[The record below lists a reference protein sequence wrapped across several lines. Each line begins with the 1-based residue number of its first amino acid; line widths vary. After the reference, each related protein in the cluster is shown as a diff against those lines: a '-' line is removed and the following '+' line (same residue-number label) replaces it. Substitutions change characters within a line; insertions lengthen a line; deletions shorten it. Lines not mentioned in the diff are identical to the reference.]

1 MSTAFI
7 NYISRNQAQDAATFT
22 ELLRQWVADDDAAL
36 EVAASIAALH
46 NSFNEDASA
55 IRNWLAFLAL
65 QSELA
70 RQIGGKPRNVVDEF
84 GEMAF
89 RQAML
94 RGEAIRAIWDQPML
108 EPREVASAV
117 GAKSSNREKVR
128 QLRAR
133 SWIVGLPSGRGF
145 LYPAFQFDVSRR
157 EVFPEVRK
165 VNIKLSAVSDPWGVV
180 SWWIAENARLQ
191 ASPASLVGSG
201 KAQELVDAAGA
212 VTELVG

>member
-1 MSTAFI
+1 
-7 NYISRNQAQDAATFT
+7 
-22 ELLRQWVADDDAAL
+22 
-36 EVAASIAALH
+36 
-46 NSFNEDASA
+46 
-55 IRNWLAFLAL
+55 
-65 QSELA
+65 
-70 RQIGGKPRNVVDEF
+70 
-84 GEMAF
+84 
-89 RQAML
+89 ML

-191 ASPASLVGSG
+191 ASPASLVGTR
-201 KAQELVDAAGA
+201 KARELVDAAGA
-212 VTELVG
+212 ATELVG